1 MKTGLLAIVFLTS
14 LIIGFLQLENK
25 KKSEVIKKKMQDRI
39 DITKRINAIN
49 QSSYNNHKISRLL
62 IAMLEEFQ
70 LHNDVQP
77 VLTET
82 ELVEIEKQLYL
93 TLPLSYTL
101 FLKYFGDGG
110 NWIYANSIGSIRD
123 KSFLSDYRK
132 DLDEEI
138 ELDNKKIKV
147 ESLLCL
153 MPEDSNGGAW
163 CWLTSEDTK
172 DGEWPLAYYSISNK
186 KLNYKVQNFTEWLQI
201 LINSKGEVIR
211 ELDFDDTLGFG

>member
-1 MKTGLLAIVFLTS
+1 MKIGLLAIVFLAS
-14 LIIGFLQLENK
+14 LIIGFLNLENK
-25 KKSEVIKKKMQDRI
+25 KKSDVLKKKMQDRI
-39 DITKRINAIN
+39 NITKRINAIN
-49 QSSYNNHKISRLL
+49 QSTYNKHKISKLL
-62 IAMLEEFQ
+62 ITLLEEFQ

-82 ELVEIEKQLYL
+82 ELVKIEKQLDL
-93 TLPLSYTL
+93 TLPLSYKL
-101 FLKYFGDGG
+101 FLKYFGYGG

-123 KSFLSDYRK
+123 RSFLSDYRNE
-132 DLDEEI
+132 LDEKI

-147 ESLLCL
+147 DSLLCL

-163 CWLTSEDTK
+163 CWLTTEDTK
-172 DGEWPLAYYSISNK
+172 DGEWPLAYYSLSNK

-211 ELDFDDTLGFG
+211 ELDFDDELGSG